1 MRSMFCLDSKCSIRR
16 PSELI
21 QNYLSIFKADC
32 ACMKIL
38 IVEDEAELLAS
49 INSYLKS
56 EGFLCETAA
65 DYRTAS
71 ELLGVY
77 EYDCVVVDIN
87 LPQGSGLDLIRELK
101 DNRSGAG
108 IIIISARD
116 SLDDKITGLEL
127 GSDDYLTK
135 PFHLSELNARI
146 KALIRRKSFSGTNE
160 LECNGLKV
168 DLTSHNVSVQG
179 KDIVLTQKELEL
191 LLYFIANRNK
201 VLTKESIAEHLWGS
215 SIDQADSFDF
225 IYSHIKNLRKKITD
239 AGGTDPVKT
248 IYGLGYKMQCT

>member
-1 MRSMFCLDSKCSIRR
+1 MTNSLMLKSHS
-16 PSELI
+16 SELV
-21 QNYLSIFKADC
+21 QNYLPIFKSFDYAR
-32 ACMKIL
+32 MKIL

-49 INSYLKS
+49 INSYLRS

-65 DYRTAS
+65 TYQVAS
-71 ELLGVY
+71 ELLELY

-101 DNRSGAG
+101 KKRSNAG
-108 IIIISARD
+108 IIIVSARN
-116 SLDDKITGLEL
+116 SLDDKITGLDL

-160 LECNGLKV
+160 FECNGLKV
-168 DLTSHNVSVQG
+168 DLTANQVTVHENEVA
-179 KDIVLTQKELEL
+179 LTQKELEL

-201 VLTKESIAEHLWGS
+201 VVTKESIAEHLWGS

-239 AGGTDPVKT
+239 AGGADPVKT
-248 IYGLGYKMQCT
+248 IYGLGYKMQCR